1 MKAKPLIIF
10 LVLINLTV
18 LFYLVATA
26 QTKSNNSQSVS
37 PIIRA
42 RAIELVDDKGQSRA
56 LLNVEANGETV
67 FRLRD
72 AKGTIRVKLG
82 ASEDGSALLLLND
95 STNPGIH
102 ALAKSNGTTMTL
114 INKDAQKRVIEP

>member
-1 MKAKPLIIF
+1 M
-10 LVLINLTV
+10 TV
-18 LFYLVATA
+18 LFYLVATT
-26 QTKSNNSQSVS
+26 QTKSNNSLSAS

-56 LLNVEANGETV
+56 LLNIEANGETV

-82 ASEDGSALLLLND
+82 ASEDGSALLLLNN
-95 STNPGIH
+95 STRPGIH
-102 ALAKSNGTTMTL
+102 ALAKGNGTTMTL
-114 INKDAQKRVIEP
+114 INNDGRKRVIEP

>member
-1 MKAKPLIIF
+1 MKAKQLIIF
-10 LVLINLTV
+10 LVLINLAV
-18 LFYLVATA
+18 LFYLVTTA
-26 QTKSNNSQSVS
+26 QTKSNTSRSAS

-82 ASEDGSALLLLND
+82 ATEDGSALLLLNN
-95 STNPGIH
+95 STSPGIH
-102 ALAKSNGTTMTL
+102 ALAKSDGSTMTL
-114 INKDAQKRVIEP
+114 INNNGRKRVIEP

>member
-1 MKAKPLIIF
+1 MKAKQLVIF

-26 QTKSNNSQSVS
+26 QTKSNNSPSAS

-42 RAIELVDDKGQSRA
+42 RAIELIDDKGQTRA
-56 LLNVEANGETV
+56 LLNVDPNGETV
-67 FRLRD
+67 FRLKD

-95 STNPGIH
+95 STSPGIH
-102 ALAKSNGTTMTL
+102 ALAKSNGTTFTL
-114 INKDAQKRVIEP
+114 INNDGRKRVIEP